1 MKYLIFDFDGTIV
14 DNLSQVFVLLQKNLL
29 PKGIDLNQYS
39 IEELRQT
46 GVKNFMKQVKV
57 SKLELLLIYKN
68 IKKEIR
74 QHLEEYP
81 PVKELTTTLEKL
93 SKDNNLYVFSSN
105 NRENIES
112 YLKKYKLDIYFH
124 DIFEDNSYFGKHVGL
139 KDIIKKL
146 KINPNDVYYFGD
158 ESRDIIAA
166 KKAGI
171 KSVAVTWGYEG
182 EKPLSETKPDYL
194 LSRPKDLLKFI

>member
-171 KSVAVTWGYEG
+171 KSIAVTWGFEG